1 MRNREGF
8 RTGLGQKTKGTIHI
22 EEDQGMDK
30 TIEVGQDMILI
41 IGVITET
48 I

>member
-1 MRNREGF
+1 MIREDF
-8 RTGLGQKTKGTIHI
+8 MTDLDQTLHT
-22 EEDQGMDK
+22 EDGQGMDK

-41 IGVITET
+41 IEVVTAI